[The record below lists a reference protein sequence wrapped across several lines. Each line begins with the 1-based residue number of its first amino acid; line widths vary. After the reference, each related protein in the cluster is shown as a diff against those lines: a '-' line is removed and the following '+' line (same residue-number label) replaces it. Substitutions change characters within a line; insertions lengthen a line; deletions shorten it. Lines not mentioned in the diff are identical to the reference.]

1 MRSKSIV
8 LLALALGCG
17 LVASIGISQV
27 MERRNKE
34 AAPTGETEVILVASH
49 DINPNDPI
57 NEQNIKAEEWPKS
70 KIQSGTVTKLEEL
83 ENKRAR
89 QKIFQGEPILAAKLI
104 DANDLV
110 TAGTKIPKGYRVVA
124 VRVDAVSGGGNLI
137 LPGDRV
143 DVIVFLS
150 KNPAHDIHET
160 KTQTI
165 LQDIKVF
172 AVDTVIDRKPGEDEQ
187 AVAAKTISLLV
198 KPEQAEQLT
207 LASELGSIRLVLRYD
222 QDDSTT
228 DSLGASTNDV
238 IGGSKSKRSDEQT
251 AVRSTSDTP
260 SAQSG
265 SLASGAKSLI
275 DFINAQRN
283 KAKDEP
289 QVATKQG
296 SPWKVTIMKGP
307 TIEEVQ
313 IDDDGLPIVV
323 DKANN
328 PAAPVVPSS
337 DDTTE
342 NQQSQES
349 NDQQNS
355 DSATNGEP
363 TLDLPFGPK
372 E

>member
-27 MERRNKE
+27 MERRNQE
-34 AAPTGETEVILVASH
+34 VAPTGETEVILVASH

-57 NEQNIKAEEWPKS
+57 NEQNIKAEEWPKA

-143 DVIVFLS
+143 DIIVFLS

-160 KTQTI
+160 QTRTI

-198 KPEQAEQLT
+198 NPEQAEQLT
-207 LASELGSIRLVLRYD
+207 LASELGSIRLILRYD

-228 DSLGASTNDV
+228 DSRGASTNDV
-238 IGGSKSKRSDEQT
+238 IGGGKSKRSDEQ
-251 AVRSTSDTP
+251 AAARSTSDTP
-260 SAQSG
+260 STQSG

-275 DFINAQRN
+275 DFINTQRN
-283 KAKDEP
+283 KAKDAP
-289 QVATKQG
+289 PAAMNQN
-296 SPWKVTIMKGP
+296 SPWKITILKGA
-307 TIEEVQ
+307 TIEELQ
-313 IDDDGLPIVV
+313 IDDDGLPQVV
-323 DKANN
+323 GETNSAVA
-328 PAAPVVPSS
+328 PATTNS
-337 DDTTE
+337 DNATE
-342 NQQSQES
+342 NQQPQQS
-349 NDQQNS
+349 NEQQNS